1 MTRNWG
7 FEQWGGFGVKVYGP
21 IWPVWVPEE
30 VSPNRIQGHR
40 FKIENPRILEKE
52 KPAGFPAITG
62 LAVRSV
68 WFKAGTGDCATDV
81 AFNY

>member
-1 MTRNWG
+1 M
-7 FEQWGGFGVKVYGP
+7 KVHGH
-21 IWPVWVPEE
+21 IWPVLVPEE

-40 FKIENPRILEKE
+40 FKIENPRILGRE

-68 WFKAGTGDCATDV
+68 WFKAGAGGCTTDV